1 MRKMNMVTDNLCHRI
16 LLAKNQSCKV
26 IYCEECDVTE
36 LEIGAIS
43 LRLASE
49 SIEQL
54 YAVLKE
60 ANDKLI
66 AYKKFK
72 NQDDNILYLLLTQ
85 ETTMYGYILSL
96 LRYIFGESFMKK
108 S

>member
-1 MRKMNMVTDNLCHRI
+1 MNMATDNLCHRI
-16 LLAKNQSCKV
+16 LLAKNQGCKV

-66 AYKKFK
+66 VYKKFK
-72 NQDDNILYLLLTQ
+72 NQVTDTQIEGLYTDNVASD
-85 ETTMYGYILSL
+85 GYDPSHFNP
-96 LRYIFGESFMKK
+96 RRTGNVH
-108 S
+108 